1 MRLPSIT
8 TPEAVASLGACLVQ
22 GLNGSGKRMVE
33 KIFTTEFSN
42 AGDWSASAAC
52 GAACAAPMND
62 RPRPKR
68 TMRFEHAMT
77 ISYVLFCIDRKGQQ
91 GVARVDVYA
100 AVHDRRPAVIQRAA
114 AGANAVLGL
123 KRFRRVIVPENFA

>member
-8 TPEAVASLGACLVQ
+8 TPEAVASLGACLAQ
-22 GLNGSGKRMVE
+22 GLNGSGRRMVE

-52 GAACAAPMND
+52 GAACAAPTHETLKA
-62 RPRPKR
+62 RR

-77 ISYVLFCIDRKGQQ
+77 TSCVLFCIDRKGQQ

-114 AGANAVLGL
+114 A
-123 KRFRRVIVPENFA
+123 